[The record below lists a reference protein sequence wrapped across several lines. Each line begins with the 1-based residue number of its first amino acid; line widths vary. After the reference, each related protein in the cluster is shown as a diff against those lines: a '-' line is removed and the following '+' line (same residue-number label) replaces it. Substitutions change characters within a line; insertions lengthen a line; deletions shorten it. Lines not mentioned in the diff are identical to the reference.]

1 MPSGSCCDALSASG
15 SVGVD
20 PVLLAKGRGQLNGWY
35 VFNSN
40 SIVIYLQIFDAGA
53 KDAIALGTDR
63 PLLSLGIPP
72 GGGANLFGDR
82 IRDVQNGIVIAAATT
97 QAGNGAPVNPVD
109 YNIFFS

>member
-15 SVGVD
+15 SVGTD
-20 PVLLAKGRGQLNGWY
+20 PILLAKGKGQLNGWY
-35 VFNSN
+35 IFNSN
-40 SIVIYLQIFDAGA
+40 ATPVYLQIFDAGA
-53 KDAIALGTDR
+53 KDAITVL
-63 PLLSLGIPP
+63 PLLSLGIPA

-97 QAGNGAPVNPVD
+97 RAGSGAPANPVD